1 MQMFAEGF
9 SVMSDSCI
17 GLKTYYIYNTKFLFI
32 LERVADMFFLC
43 LLGGKHHTFDLLHQL
58 KQIKLFFLTN
68 SSEFILSCLHPPV
81 YV

>member
-1 MQMFAEGF
+1 MFAEVF

-17 GLKTYYIYNTKFLFI
+17 GLKIYYIYNTKFLFI
-32 LERVADMFFLC
+32 LERVADMFFLY

-58 KQIKLFFLTN
+58 KQIKSFFLTN
-68 SSEFILSCLHPPV
+68 SSEFFLSCLHPPV